1 MSYLTHFGSQFS
13 ICKRALCIFYACLYG
28 CVCLWTP
35 VLVCVVCQVAML
47 CFCFCFCLFVCFLF
61 CLDMALSFVMLL
73 LCALNCPLG
82 TNNVFLNLNLLSY
95 R

>member
-1 MSYLTHFGSQFS
+1 MRVFVDTCACVYCLPGSNAVFS
-13 ICKRALCIFYACLYG
+13 
-28 CVCLWTP
+28 
-35 VLVCVVCQVAML
+35 
-47 CFCFCFCLFVCFLF
+47 FVF

-82 TNNVFLNLNLLSY
+82 TNNVFLNFDFESLHVSSGLFI